1 MKWTAVAFHPLNLT
15 FWISGLR
22 ISLGPFSNLSMF
34 IALEVRKGGRKGK
47 EGVEEVAMKQNKKV
61 FRATNSPKDL
71 KQRISPPACT
81 ICLSSDG

>member
-1 MKWTAVAFHPLNLT
+1 MKWTGVAFHALNLT

-47 EGVEEVAMKQNKKV
+47 ERVEEVALKQNKK
-61 FRATNSPKDL
+61 REKDKDL
-71 KQRISPPACT
+71 PITMGVTGRHPQEHC
-81 ICLSSDG
+81 